1 MASAQ
6 IKFYGMHKARNS
18 TAIPKDPDDW
28 LFTLEGDFKTP
39 YNVLQPV
46 VVVENPSRTTTHY
59 GTDFVADPPNYAS
72 IDLYPHSAEVAVRY
86 YWISHIVWIS
96 NTLVEVDMEIDV
108 LATWADF
115 IKASTQFVNRA
126 STVYDDRL
134 LDSRYPTFSPE
145 SASGVDIGNS
155 VPWHM
160 STPWLGTGYFVVGII
175 NDDNNAFGSVSY
187 YMFDCLSWNYLRN
200 KLMSTTTWTNM
211 SFDQISESL
220 YKSLFNPLQYIQSV
234 VWFPPGVISTIF
246 NDATVP
252 LQHSLR
258 FGWWSVDLSDPDIS
272 IGYKPLYH
280 SYDAGSFDL
289 SVRHHSESTTR
300 GLYLNCPPFFNRI
313 LYMPPFDAIELDTSA
328 LYQATDYPVVNWYVD
343 YLTGKASVRVMSHN
357 QSGVIVGTGSSQL
370 GVPMTVAQATQDMIG
385 AIGGTFQAATGGVMA
400 VGGVAQAFSG
410 GKAAASA
417 GNTVKGGFTNLISGA
432 QTLADSIIPSI
443 TSEGVGNSIM
453 TFGMPCLDLIIVKY
467 ASTPDADRFGRP
479 YCRSVKLSTIG
490 TGFVQCND
498 AHVEWSGPMLD
509 EIRQIESYLDTG
521 IYLETYPPIP
531 PGP

>member
-1 MASAQ
+1 MANAQ
-6 IKFYGMHKARNS
+6 IQFYGMHKARNS
-18 TAIPKDPDDW
+18 TAIPKSPDDW

-46 VVVENPSRTTTHY
+46 VIVENPLRSTTHY
-59 GTDFVADPPNYAS
+59 GTDFVVDPPNYAA

-86 YWISHIVWIS
+86 YWISSIVWTS
-96 NTLVEVDMEIDV
+96 NTLVEVHMEIDV
-108 LATWADF
+108 LATWADS
-115 IKASTQFVNRA
+115 IKDSVQFVNRA
-126 STVYDDRL
+126 SAVYDDRL

-145 SASGVDIGNS
+145 SASGVDIGSS

-160 STPWLGTGYFVVGII
+160 ATPWLGSGYFVVGII

-234 VWFPPGVISTIF
+234 VWFPPGVISTIY
-246 NDATVP
+246 NDITVP
-252 LQHSLR
+252 LQHILR
-258 FGWWSVDLSDPDIS
+258 FGWWSVDLSDPNVS

-280 SYDAGSFDL
+280 SYDAGSFSL
-289 SVRHHSESTTR
+289 SVRHHSESSTR
-300 GLYLNCPPFFNRI
+300 GVYLNCPPFFNRV
-313 LYMPPFDAIELDTSA
+313 LYMPPFDAIQLDTAA

-343 YLTGKASVRVMSHN
+343 FITGNASVRVMSYK
-357 QSGVIVGTGSSQL
+357 QSGVIVGTGSCQL

-385 AIGGTFQAATGGVMA
+385 SFGGVTQLGA
-400 VGGVAQAFSG
+400 GVGMLAAGASMSISG
-410 GKAAASA
+410 GSGGGAMKA
-417 GNTVKGGFTNLISGA
+417 GFSNAISGA
-432 QTLADSIIPSI
+432 QQLAESISPSI
-443 TSEGVGNSIM
+443 TSEGVNNSIM
-453 TFGMPCLDLIIVKY
+453 SFGLPCLDLIIVKY
-467 ASTPDADRFGRP
+467 ASTPDDDRFGKP
-479 YCRSVKLSTIG
+479 YCRNVKLSTIG
-490 TGFVQCND
+490 SGFVQCND
-498 AHVEWSGPMLD
+498 AHVEWSGPMMD
-509 EIRQIESYLDTG
+509 EIRQIENFLDTG